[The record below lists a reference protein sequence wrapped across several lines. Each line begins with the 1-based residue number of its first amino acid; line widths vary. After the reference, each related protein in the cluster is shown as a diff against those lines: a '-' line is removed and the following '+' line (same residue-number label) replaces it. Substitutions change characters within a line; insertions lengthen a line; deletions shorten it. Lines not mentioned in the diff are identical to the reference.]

1 MHIVVAAGLSALSY
15 VPRHAIAWLHRSSV
29 VGKKS
34 VHIAI
39 NSANRKQWVE
49 GSPSFDVLYAMAEDP
64 DLRSVI
70 VQIQTLPVGWSNLQA
85 FRDALHRI
93 KRAGKSLFAY
103 IQVGDAK
110 ALFLTS
116 MCDYT
121 YLSEGVELF
130 WAGLGGRHNFYGA
143 LLSKYEIKADIE
155 AAGEFKSFGE
165 SYTRAQASD
174 ANLVQLQE
182 LYGDIQE
189 QYLQAL
195 ATDYKIEIHVL
206 QELMGQSPL
215 EAKVLQQHAMI
226 TDSLYMDQLVE
237 KVGAFTN
244 SKAKPL
250 SFAGYARLHRWKAWW
265 NWGDIREKVAVLHL
279 TGAISEN
286 DPEAT
291 GIVAEKVMDMMEML
305 GMDDSIK
312 AVVLCVNSPGG
323 SATASDRL
331 ARSIKQLKK
340 KKPVVAYFST
350 VSASG
355 GYYLSCLADSIV
367 AAPASITGSIGVV
380 GGKLVLGSA
389 LEKQGVHGQTIAV
402 GPDTDMLD
410 FWTEF
415 TPSQR
420 ERFRGFLWR
429 TYTRFIE
436 IVSEGRTMPE
446 EAVERAAKGRVWTGK
461 QAVELGLVDQTG
473 FLRDALELTANR
485 LSVRARNIR
494 PIHIRHKKSAW
505 RQWSSRLF
513 SAVSILSPLS
523 MQNTMENM
531 LHKMFFSQIPL
542 LLQHVHKE
550 PLSPLLLLPFDI
562 DGAVDD
568 NE

>member
-15 VPRHAIAWLHRSSV
+15 VPRHMVTWLHRKSV
-29 VGKKS
+29 VAGKS
-34 VHIAI
+34 VHIVL
-39 NSANRKQWVE
+39 NSATQKQWVE
-49 GSPSFDVLYAMAEDP
+49 GSSMFDVLYVMAEDP

-70 VQIQTLPVGWSNLQA
+70 LHIQALPIGWANLQA
-85 FRDALHRI
+85 FRDALQRI
-93 KRAGKSLFAY
+93 KHAGKSLFAY

-121 YLSEGVELF
+121 YLSQGVELF
-130 WAGLGGRHNFYGA
+130 WSGLGGRHNFYGA
-143 LLSKYEIKADIE
+143 LLSTYEIKADIE

-165 SYTRAQASD
+165 SYTRSEASEANVAQ
-174 ANLVQLQE
+174 LRE
-182 LYGDIQE
+182 LYQDIQD

-195 ATDYKIEIHVL
+195 VTDYKLEIQVL
-206 QELMGQSPL
+206 HDLMEQSPL
-215 EAKVLQQHAMI
+215 DADRLKQHAMI
-226 TDSLYMDQLVE
+226 TDTLYIDELVD
-237 KVGAFTN
+237 KVKSFTN
-244 SKAKPL
+244 ATSKPL
-250 SFAGYARLHRWKAWW
+250 SFATYARLYRWKEWW

-286 DPEAT
+286 SPDAS
-291 GIVAEKVMDMMEML
+291 GVVAEKVMETMEML
-305 GMDDSIK
+305 GLDDSIR

-331 ARSIKQLKK
+331 ARSIKKLKK

-380 GGKLVLGSA
+380 GGKLVLGAA
-389 LEKQGVHGQTIAV
+389 LEKHGVHGQTIAV

-436 IVSEGRTMPE
+436 IVCEGRTMPID
-446 EAVERAAKGRVWTGK
+446 AVETAAKGRVWTGK
-461 QAVELGLVDQTG
+461 KAVELGLVDQTG

-485 LSVRARNIR
+485 LSMRVRNIR
-494 PIHIRHKKSAW
+494 PVHIRHKKSVW

-513 SAVSILSPLS
+513 SSVSIFSPLS
-523 MQNTMENM
+523 MQKTMEKM
-531 LHKMFFSQIPL
+531 LHKMVFSQIPL

-550 PLSPLLLLPFDI
+550 PLTPLLLLPFDI

-568 NE
+568 DQ